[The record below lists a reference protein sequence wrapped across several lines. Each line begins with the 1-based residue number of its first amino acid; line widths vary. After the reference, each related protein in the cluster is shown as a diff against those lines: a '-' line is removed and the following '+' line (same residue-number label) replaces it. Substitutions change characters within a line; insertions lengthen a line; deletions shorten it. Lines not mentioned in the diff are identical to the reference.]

1 MRLATAVLASI
12 VLPQALHAACTEPG
26 KERWAIKSSVPA
38 GALTKSPTHV
48 DLSDLIALA
57 DAQGVGHND
66 ARYGTARIPG
76 PANAA
81 GLTEGQMIATDDWLH
96 LVALEGNDCEYHIQ
110 LSGSPTD
117 GNHCLIVEIAKDD
130 ATSIMT
136 DAALRAKAGGVRG
149 FVRTKR
155 LKGKEPSGTGN
166 VMQHQVYVRVVGQL
180 FFDDAHVGDP
190 PRGKKGCMP
199 QRCGS
204 CIRSFRWRSLQ
215 HRRSNVFVDAPG
227 AGRADRPRHRITGS

>member
-1 MRLATAVLASI
+1 VRLAAVVLASM
-12 VLPQALHAACTEPG
+12 LRSGNLHAACTEPG

-38 GALTKSPTHV
+38 GALTKTPKHV
-48 DLSDLIALA
+48 NLSDLIALT
-57 DAQGVGHND
+57 DAEGVGHND
-66 ARYGTARIPG
+66 ARYGTARIPSPG
-76 PANAA
+76 NAA
-81 GLTEGQMIATDDWLH
+81 GLKEGQMIATEGWLN

-117 GNHCLIVEIAKDD
+117 GNHCLIVEVAKDD
-130 ATSIMT
+130 ATSIKT

-149 FVRTKR
+149 FVRTKL

-190 PRGKKGCMP
+190 PRGKKGMHAATLWELHP
-199 QRCGS
+199 IIS
-204 CIRSFRWRSLQ
+204 MAF
-215 HRRSNVFVDAPG
+215 API
-227 AGRADRPRHRITGS
+227 PTK